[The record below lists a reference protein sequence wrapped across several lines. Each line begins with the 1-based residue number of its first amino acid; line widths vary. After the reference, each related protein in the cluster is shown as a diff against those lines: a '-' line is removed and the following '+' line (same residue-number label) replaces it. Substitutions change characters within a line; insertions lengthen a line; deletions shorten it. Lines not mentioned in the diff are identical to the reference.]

1 MLLIQNGTLLDPYTN
16 TNKPADILV
25 GDDGIIHRISPHIQP
40 ADGMQTIDASGC
52 TVSPGLVDVHVH
64 FRDPGQ
70 TEKEDIY
77 TGAAAAEAGGYTTVV
92 CMANTKP
99 VCDNLD
105 TLRQVQDKAAR
116 VPIHVLQ
123 ACAITKE
130 LKGRE
135 LTDFNTLHAAGS
147 PGFTDDGVNLTSGKL
162 CYEAMLRAKEI
173 GVPLSFHEEDPAYVL
188 SPGVNYGSAAADKF
202 EVLGAMHASEEG
214 MIARDIELA
223 LRTGA
228 RVAFQH
234 VSSGRSVDLIRTGKA
249 RGADIHAEAT
259 PHHLSLTED
268 DVLIYGVNARM
279 NPPLRT
285 EADRQALI
293 DGLADGTID
302 MIATDHA
309 PHTAEQ
315 KNKPFA
321 ASMSGITGLE
331 TAFSVCNTVLVQTGR
346 LTPMQL
352 IRAMSQNPA
361 QFYGLTGKAVVE
373 GNRAELMIADWDAD
387 VIYTEYRSK
396 STNTPFTGMPLKGKI
411 CGIVAGSYVSFQ
423 KET

>member
-1 MLLIQNGTLLDPYTN
+1 MLLIKNGTILDPYTG
-16 TNKPADILV
+16 TDKKSDILI
-25 GDDGIIHRISPHIQP
+25 GSDGMIHRIAPEIPPIAGAQVL
-40 ADGMQTIDASGC
+40 DATGC
-52 TVSPGLVDVHVH
+52 TISPGLVDVHVH

-70 TEKEDIY
+70 TEKEDIF
-77 TGAAAAEAGGYTTVV
+77 TGTAAAIAGGYTTVV
-92 CMANTKP
+92 CMANTRP
-99 VCDNLD
+99 VCDNLK
-105 TLRQVQDKAAR
+105 TLQYVQDKAAQ

-130 LKGRE
+130 LRGKE
-135 LTDFNTLHAAGS
+135 LTDFETLHAAGA
-147 PGFTDDGVNLTSGKL
+147 PGFTDDGINITSGKV
-162 CYEAMLRAKEI
+162 CYEAMVKAKEL

-188 SPGVNYGSAAADKF
+188 SPGVNYGSEAAKKF
-202 EVLGAMHASEEG
+202 GVFGAMRTSEEE

-223 LRTGA
+223 LLTGA

-234 VSSGRSVDLIRTGKA
+234 VSSGRSVALIREGKA

-259 PHHLSLTED
+259 PHHLTMTED
-268 DVLIYGVNARM
+268 DVLEFGVNARM

-293 DGLADGTID
+293 AGLVDGTID

-321 ASMSGITGLE
+321 QSMSGITGLE
-331 TAFSVCNTVLVQTGR
+331 TAFSVLNSVLVRTGR
-346 LTPMQL
+346 ITPMQL
-352 IRAMSQNPA
+352 MRAMSQNPA
-361 QFYGLTGKAVVE
+361 QFYGLTGKEIKE

-387 VIYTEYRSK
+387 ITYTKYKSK
-396 STNTPFTGMPLKGKI
+396 SSNTPFTDQPLAGKI
-411 CGIVAGSYVSFQ
+411 IGIVCGTYCSV
-423 KET
+423 EGI